1 MYVKITFVV
10 VSTVV
15 TVLLEQDAAV
25 TPVPAVGAATLPQ
38 TVCVDAALAVSR
50 ARVGTAL
57 LRAVLPVPS
66 CHTQARPVLALPVFI
81 TPDHKSI
88 SYVKSI

>member
-15 TVLLEQDAAV
+15 TVLLEEDAAV
-25 TPVPAVGAATLPQ
+25 APIPAVGAATLPE
-38 TVCVDAALAVSR
+38 TVCVDAALTVTR
-50 ARVGTAL
+50 ARVGAAL

-66 CHTQARPVLALPVFI
+66 RHTQTRPVLALAVFV
-81 TPDHKSI
+81 TPDHKFI
-88 SYVKSI
+88 SYIKSI